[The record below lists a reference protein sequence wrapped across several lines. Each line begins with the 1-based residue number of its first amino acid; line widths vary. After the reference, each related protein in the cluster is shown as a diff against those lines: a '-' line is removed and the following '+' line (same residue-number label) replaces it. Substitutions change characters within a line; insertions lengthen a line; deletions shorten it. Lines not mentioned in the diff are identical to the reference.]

1 MYQLTGLLEKH
12 PAMRMVVVTEVER
25 LLYRQNINPKAQYYG
40 ICFLSTI
47 VLDRTNSDELAA
59 RLITIYFSFFKVSV
73 TKGEV
78 DTKLMKALLTG
89 VNRAFPY
96 ASLAPG
102 TLEEQLGTMH
112 KLVHMVSFNT
122 AIQALTLLHQVMEGR
137 EAVTDRCLLNKP
149 YSSKKLSSLYFPGFT
164 QRFTE
169 RSLIQLFPPPQNRFR
184 RT

>member
-1 MYQLTGLLEKH
+1 METSQG
-12 PAMRMVVVTEVER
+12 
-25 LLYRQNINPKAQYYG
+25 
-40 ICFLSTI
+40 

-137 EAVTDRCLLNKP
+137 EAVTDRWLLLKICSVTRFFP
-149 YSSKKLSSLYFPGFT
+149 PGFT
-164 QRFTE
+164 RRSTE
-169 RSLIQLFPPPQNRFR
+169 RSLIQLFLPPQNRFR
-184 RT
+184 RTS